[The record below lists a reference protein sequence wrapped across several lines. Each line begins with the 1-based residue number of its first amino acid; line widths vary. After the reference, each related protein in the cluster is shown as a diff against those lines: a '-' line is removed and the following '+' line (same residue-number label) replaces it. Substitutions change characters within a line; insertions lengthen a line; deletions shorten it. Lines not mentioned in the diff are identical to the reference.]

1 MKKNIVQCLIL
12 ISALAVLLTAVLSAV
27 GFYNV
32 YEEQVQKQLRT
43 QAQVVRDSL
52 EFTEDPLGY
61 LEATKKAAGD
71 IRFTLIDQGGT
82 VLFDSS
88 ADVAGMENHENR
100 AEVIRARESG
110 FGEATR
116 QSETLGQKTYYAA
129 VRCEDGSVLRAA
141 VALQSVSAVFV
152 NNLPMTLGI
161 VLLMVLVSVPVSRL
175 MTRRLLAPIMD
186 AAASYEA
193 KRDGAALVGINM
205 EGPYIS
211 PGNIG
216 AQNPAYLH
224 LPDEAMFRRLQERSG
239 NLIKLVDVAPEVDG
253 ALDFIRSVSSDV
265 RVSIAH
271 TQADYDTACAAI
283 EAGARQM
290 THLCNA
296 MPPLHHRKPG
306 PIGAAFDHSEVM
318 PELIADG
325 VHIHPSM
332 VRLLFA
338 AFGAD
343 RVILISDSMMATGLD
358 DGEYSLGG
366 QDVTVRGNVA
376 TLRSGTIAGSATDLM
391 ACVRV
396 AVRDMGIPLDA
407 AVRAASAN
415 PARALGL
422 EGERGS
428 IEVGKIADAVVLDE
442 NLRVRH
448 VILRGELLG

>member
-1 MKKNIVQCLIL
+1 M
-12 ISALAVLLTAVLSAV
+12 
-27 GFYNV
+27 
-32 YEEQVQKQLRT
+32 QVR
-43 QAQVVRDSL
+43 
-52 EFTEDPLGY
+52 G
-61 LEATKKAAGD
+61 
-71 IRFTLIDQGGT
+71 
-82 VLFDSS
+82 
-88 ADVAGMENHENR
+88 
-100 AEVIRARESG
+100 
-110 FGEATR
+110 
-116 QSETLGQKTYYAA
+116 
-129 VRCEDGSVLRAA
+129 GSVLTGAGFASADIVIKGERFAA
-141 VALQSVSAVFV
+141 VDPQGTAATAADGQVLDASGCYVVPGLIDLHFHGCVGHDFCDGTEEAIDAIARHEASCGVTAIC
-152 NNLPMTLGI
+152 PATMTYPED
-161 VLLMVLVSVPVSRL
+161 V
-175 MTRRLLAPIMD
+175 LAPIMD

-325 VHIHPSM
+325 VHIHPAV
-332 VRLLFA
+332 VRAMRL
-338 AFGAD
+338 
-343 RVILISDSMMATGLD
+343 
-358 DGEYSLGG
+358 
-366 QDVTVRGNVA
+366 TV
-376 TLRSGTIAGSATDLM
+376 
-391 ACVRV
+391 
-396 AVRDMGIPLDA
+396 DA
-407 AVRAASAN
+407 AHRHGCEVGICGEFAGCAAHAELLVGLGFDELSVAPPSV
-415 PARALGL
+415 PAVKERIRGL
-422 EGERGS
+422 ETPQAELTARRAVEAATAS
-428 IEVGKIADAVVLDE
+428 EV
-442 NLRVRH
+442 H
-448 VILRGELLG
+448 ELIGVG

>member
-1 MKKNIVQCLIL
+1 M
-12 ISALAVLLTAVLSAV
+12 
-27 GFYNV
+27 
-32 YEEQVQKQLRT
+32 QVR
-43 QAQVVRDSL
+43 
-52 EFTEDPLGY
+52 G
-61 LEATKKAAGD
+61 
-71 IRFTLIDQGGT
+71 
-82 VLFDSS
+82 
-88 ADVAGMENHENR
+88 
-100 AEVIRARESG
+100 
-110 FGEATR
+110 
-116 QSETLGQKTYYAA
+116 
-129 VRCEDGSVLRAA
+129 GSVLLGAGFASADIVIEGERFAA
-141 VALQSVSAVFV
+141 VDPQGTAATAADGQVLDASGCYVVPGLIDLHFHGCVGHDFCDGTEEAIDAIARHEASCGVTAIC
-152 NNLPMTLGI
+152 PATMTYPED
-161 VLLMVLVSVPVSRL
+161 V
-175 MTRRLLAPIMD
+175 LAPIMD

-239 NLIKLVDVAPEVDG
+239 NLIKLVDVGRPRWTARSISSLGVVRRARVHRAYAGRLRYRVRGHRSRRSADDAPVQRH
-253 ALDFIRSVSSDV
+253 AAAAPPWLDTSARRSTD
-265 RVSIAH
+265 
-271 TQADYDTACAAI
+271 
-283 EAGARQM
+283 
-290 THLCNA
+290 
-296 MPPLHHRKPG
+296 
-306 PIGAAFDHSEVM
+306 SEVM
-318 PELIADG
+318 PELIHRAG
-325 VHIHPSM
+325 VHIHPSR

>member
-1 MKKNIVQCLIL
+1 MRIINGSVFDGE
-12 ISALAVLLTAVLSAV
+12 
-27 GFYNV
+27 GFV
-32 YEEQVQKQLRT
+32 E
-43 QAQVVRDSL
+43 RDVHA
-52 EFTEDPLGY
+52 D
-61 LEATKKAAGD
+61 
-71 IRFTLIDQGGT
+71 GG
-82 VLFDSS
+82 LF
-88 ADVAGMENHENR
+88 V
-100 AEVIRARESG
+100 
-110 FGEATR
+110 GEAACAEGDVVDASGCYVIPGLVDLHFHGSAGADISDGDLAGLHKMGAYEASRGITALCPATM
-116 QSETLGQKTYYAA
+116 TLP
-129 VRCEDGSVLRAA
+129 EDVLMRAA
-141 VALQSVSAVFV
+141 Q
-152 NNLPMTLGI
+152 
-161 VLLMVLVSVPVSRL
+161 
-175 MTRRLLAPIMD
+175 
-186 AAASYEA
+186 AASAYEPA
-193 KRDGAALVGINM
+193 ADEAALVGINM

-271 TQADYDTACAAI
+271 TQAYYDTACAAI
-283 EAGARQM
+283 EAGARKM
-290 THLCNA
+290 THMCNA

>member
-1 MKKNIVQCLIL
+1 M
-12 ISALAVLLTAVLSAV
+12 
-27 GFYNV
+27 
-32 YEEQVQKQLRT
+32 QVR
-43 QAQVVRDSL
+43 
-52 EFTEDPLGY
+52 G
-61 LEATKKAAGD
+61 
-71 IRFTLIDQGGT
+71 
-82 VLFDSS
+82 
-88 ADVAGMENHENR
+88 
-100 AEVIRARESG
+100 
-110 FGEATR
+110 
-116 QSETLGQKTYYAA
+116 
-129 VRCEDGSVLRAA
+129 GSVLTGAGFASADIVIEGERFAA
-141 VALQSVSAVFV
+141 VDPQGTAATAADGQVLGASGCYVVPGLIDLHFHGCVGHDFCDGTEEAIDAIARHEASCGVTAIC
-152 NNLPMTLGI
+152 PATMTYPED
-161 VLLMVLVSVPVSRL
+161 V
-175 MTRRLLAPIMD
+175 LAPIMD

-332 VRLLFA
+332 MRLLFA

>member
-1 MKKNIVQCLIL
+1 M
-12 ISALAVLLTAVLSAV
+12 
-27 GFYNV
+27 
-32 YEEQVQKQLRT
+32 
-43 QAQVVRDSL
+43 
-52 EFTEDPLGY
+52 
-61 LEATKKAAGD
+61 
-71 IRFTLIDQGGT
+71 
-82 VLFDSS
+82 
-88 ADVAGMENHENR
+88 
-100 AEVIRARESG
+100 
-110 FGEATR
+110 
-116 QSETLGQKTYYAA
+116 
-129 VRCEDGSVLRAA
+129 
-141 VALQSVSAVFV
+141 
-152 NNLPMTLGI
+152 
-161 VLLMVLVSVPVSRL
+161 
-175 MTRRLLAPIMD
+175 
-186 AAASYEA
+186 
-193 KRDGAALVGINM
+193 
-205 EGPYIS
+205 
-211 PGNIG
+211 
-216 AQNPAYLH
+216 
-224 LPDEAMFRRLQERSG
+224 
-239 NLIKLVDVAPEVDG
+239 APEVDG

>member
-1 MKKNIVQCLIL
+1 M
-12 ISALAVLLTAVLSAV
+12 TAICPATMT
-27 GFYNV
+27 YP
-32 YEEQVQKQLRT
+32 
-43 QAQVVRDSL
+43 
-52 EFTEDPLGY
+52 ED
-61 LEATKKAAGD
+61 
-71 IRFTLIDQGGT
+71 
-82 VLFDSS
+82 V
-88 ADVAGMENHENR
+88 
-100 AEVIRARESG
+100 
-110 FGEATR
+110 
-116 QSETLGQKTYYAA
+116 
-129 VRCEDGSVLRAA
+129 
-141 VALQSVSAVFV
+141 
-152 NNLPMTLGI
+152 
-161 VLLMVLVSVPVSRL
+161 
-175 MTRRLLAPIMD
+175 LAPIMD

-332 VRLLFA
+332 MRLLFA

-415 PARALGL
+415 PARALGPRAPRDPARRAA
-422 EGERGS
+422 GVAFCVHRAGRGLGS
-428 IEVGKIADAVVLDE
+428 GAKGSVRRRPTLSAALCRALRPLPFFRGGRQPAALPFGDASFSLTAF
-442 NLRVRH
+442 RF
-448 VILRGELLG
+448 LLGMLVLYSTFFVG